1 MVKSQGKLS
10 GTSCSLYLQKKP
22 KTYNNIVDGLRAF
35 IERYLHKKELMDG
48 FKHTHVPSI
57 YEREIP
63 TKNQLKKG
71 FEALDS
77 DKERAIYLFFA
88 TTGLRR
94 GEVWQLNKE
103 DIDYAT
109 RCVKSK
115 HDTRTK
121 RAGISFYN
129 QECETYLTKY
139 LASRTDDNPRL
150 FRIGYRKFRLIWKK
164 ATRAAEFT
172 ITPQVM
178 RKWHSTELGE
188 LMVPRQVCRC
198 LSRKST
204 EKCSS

>member
-1 MVKSQGKLS
+1 
-10 GTSCSLYLQKKP
+10 
-22 KTYNNIVDGLRAF
+22 
-35 IERYLHKKELMDG
+35 
-48 FKHTHVPSI
+48 
-57 YEREIP
+57 
-63 TKNQLKKG
+63 
-71 FEALDS
+71 LDS